1 MCYIVS
7 KSMRLPSIRARKG
20 SDLGTKLVNYA
31 LATLRTAP
39 PISPMPD
46 GAAAALNAESCVS
59 SRPHV
64 TADVMTRG
72 PARRARGDAT

>member
-1 MCYIVS
+1 
-7 KSMRLPSIRARKG
+7 
-20 SDLGTKLVNYA
+20 
-31 LATLRTAP
+31 
-39 PISPMPD
+39 MPD

-72 PARRARGDAT
+72 PARRARGAGTRRSNITHRSLELPLFLAMKGSVSAARAVRVLC